1 MQNNVQHRTDYQLS
15 WYSDER
21 YLNECWSV
29 DQQSAGPLID
39 GVSDTRRE
47 NPWTGLSRIHGVT
60 APSGPPTH
68 ILWVSSK
75 KPWQD
80 SKWRVV
86 GGEAQSVGV
95 FIATIASSSLGSKKR
110 ILYTSLTA
118 SLLQCPKQQ
127 IPRYVLGL
135 LIVFVILFSFKRNFY
150 FDVLEYFCSL
160 CCTAMHYP
168 PGSHPSLHHSL
179 RNTFIIQTWFSFMK
193 GFEALMFKAWTRRWI
208 MKGIVFHHSLAATI
222 AETTWSENFLEFK

>member
-1 MQNNVQHRTDYQLS
+1 MNVGQLISNQQVLWLMESVTPGERILGLDCQGSMESPPPVGLQLTYCESAAKNHDRTASGGWWVGRPSLLVFS
-15 WYSDER
+15 LLPSLR
-21 YLNECWSV
+21 
-29 DQQSAGPLID
+29 PL
-39 GVSDTRRE
+39 G
-47 NPWTGLSRIHGVT
+47 
-60 APSGPPTH
+60 
-68 ILWVSSK
+68 
-75 KPWQD
+75 
-80 SKWRVV
+80 
-86 GGEAQSVGV
+86 
-95 FIATIASSSLGSKKR
+95 SSLGSKKR

-118 SLLQCPKQQ
+118 SLLQRPKQQ